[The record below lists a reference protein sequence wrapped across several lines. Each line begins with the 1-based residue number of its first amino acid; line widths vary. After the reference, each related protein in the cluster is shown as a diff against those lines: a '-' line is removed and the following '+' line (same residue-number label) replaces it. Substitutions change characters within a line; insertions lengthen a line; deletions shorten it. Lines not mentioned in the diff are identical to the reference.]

1 MYIKSEK
8 LLQFENEDVS
18 YSYNPI
24 SCNICYKTFA
34 AKSTL
39 QLHIEIHHETN
50 SNTEK
55 EIQNYKDSKIIKE
68 IVFVKSEQKDME
80 DENFIVNE
88 CDSQENDC
96 SIQKYIHTGERSE
109 TNFECKQCH
118 NFISKDN
125 SLQKHLN
132 PNTRGSCIGVLG
144 CIQCNKLFGMKNILR
159 SHLKHFQPENFK
171 NCFKCMLCPKSFISQ
186 SNSKK
191 HIWHKK
197 SIAG

>member
-8 LLQFENEDVS
+8 LLQFENEYES

-88 CDSQENDC
+88 CDSQ
-96 SIQKYIHTGERSE
+96 
-109 TNFECKQCH
+109 
-118 NFISKDN
+118 
-125 SLQKHLN
+125 
-132 PNTRGSCIGVLG
+132 V
-144 CIQCNKLFGMKNILR
+144 GMKNILR
-159 SHLKHFQPENFK
+159 NHLKNFKAENFK
-171 NCFKCMLCPKSFISQ
+171 NRFKCMLCPKSFISQ

-191 HIWHKK
+191 HIRNEKINSWLKLNLKRHMFQLVIINQNK
-197 SIAG
+197 IFEVF